1 MICCLQRPAERLP
14 TLGIRLHVEYF
25 KNRKNVEATLNHSF
39 DDLTAEKLGRSLGM
53 WWSVINPEWR
63 ERDHENQIVSRG
75 QGEGSWD
82 GVHRPGQCSMITV
95 LTASNDKEE
104 MEKCLIFLSDVQA
117 VIEDMAYERG
127 IPGLAQSA
135 RNHEYYVITDGPSAG
150 IYKFWNLAKD
160 RATRLGKAP
169 SVLNGT
175 PAPSMLSDTSA
186 DADDVD
192 DSPAIDTESS
202 YDAKLD
208 ALNKYSKPNP
218 PGIST
223 FMFPKPSAPKLAFS
237 PPPKLS
243 TANPSTAPKV
253 KSSRS
258 RSRSQSPM
266 KAAFK
271 NMSKPPTDDIH
282 SISAQLSAQYIGK
295 SSKASSS
302 RSENPSKN
310 ASHGFYV
317 VKWEGSY
324 ELHTE
329 LYTAK
334 ESFER
339 ALALEND
346 VTMRF
351 TPSWDTAIAFA
362 EE

>member
-1 MICCLQRPAERLP
+1 MSKDTYRGICTPKYYP
-14 TLGIRLHVEYF
+14 D
-25 KNRKNVEATLNHSF
+25 S
-39 DDLTAEKLGRSLGM
+39 
-53 WWSVINPEWR
+53 
-63 ERDHENQIVSRG
+63 
-75 QGEGSWD
+75 
-82 GVHRPGQCSMITV
+82 
-95 LTASNDKEE
+95 
-104 MEKCLIFLSDVQA
+104 
-117 VIEDMAYERG
+117 

-160 RATRLGKAP
+160 RATRSGKVAHGVASFNAACNLWSWTCTEYHKHDNRDSMGFYAP

-223 FMFPKPSAPKLAFS
+223 FVFPKPSAPKLAFS

-258 RSRSQSPM
+258 RSQSPT

-271 NMSKPPTDDIH
+271 NMSKPPTDDID